1 MLYLQLSDKA
11 LDKQLLATDLLA
23 SDYVPS
29 VAKQRDPSIP
39 QRVGDRLIRFVKVT
53 LLYFSF
59 FLLIYMIE

>member
-53 LLYFSF
+53 
-59 FLLIYMIE
+59 